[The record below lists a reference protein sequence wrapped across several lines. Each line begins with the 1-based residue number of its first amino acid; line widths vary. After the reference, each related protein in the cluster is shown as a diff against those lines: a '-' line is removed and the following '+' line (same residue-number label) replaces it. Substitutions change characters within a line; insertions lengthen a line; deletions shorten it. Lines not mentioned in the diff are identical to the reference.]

1 MFTRIHLRK
10 LISAAIIASL
20 LTVLMPASKSF
31 AASGDVNTSF
41 SKNSQLPVVQLV
53 STASPTTTEPSLSH
67 ASASTPDSSVSP
79 APTSTPDTS
88 GILGTAVV
96 KLVKGSLNVR
106 LGPGSSYKRIGTA
119 SKNTCHDVYAE
130 QNGWLKIQ
138 LGTRFGWISKK
149 YVVYSLRSATVTQS
163 TEESRSGDSANPDD
177 AIDDS
182 TPIGTGIVN
191 TVSGSLC
198 VRKGPGTKYSA
209 VYRIAKGETVD
220 IMSISG
226 SWYCISYEGS
236 FGYASKSYIKVI
248 NITQATASVTMLP
261 ADADP
266 LVSQIKGTVKLIDWF
281 GKDGLRE
288 FWQRGSYFTLVDVR
302 TGTVMQMKYWRGTN
316 HADIEP
322 ATKAD
327 TAALKACYGG
337 RWTWNR
343 RPVWAIINGQ
353 AYAGSINGMPHS
365 GDTLP
370 NNGMRGQICL
380 HFVGSKTHCDYKV
393 DPDHKSAIEQAYLAG
408 K

>member
-1 MFTRIHLRK
+1 M
-10 LISAAIIASL
+10 
-20 LTVLMPASKSF
+20 
-31 AASGDVNTSF
+31 
-41 SKNSQLPVVQLV
+41 
-53 STASPTTTEPSLSH
+53 
-67 ASASTPDSSVSP
+67 
-79 APTSTPDTS
+79 
-88 GILGTAVV
+88 
-96 KLVKGSLNVR
+96 
-106 LGPGSSYKRIGTA
+106 
-119 SKNTCHDVYAE
+119 YAE
-130 QNGWLKIQ
+130 QSGWLKIQ
-138 LGTRFGWISKK
+138 LGTKLGWISKK
-149 YVVYSLRSATVTQS
+149 YATYTLRATTASPSAD
-163 TEESRSGDSANPDD
+163 ESSSGDATDPNEK
-177 AIDDS
+177 IDDS

-198 VRKGPGTKYSA
+198 VRKGPGTKYGA
-209 VYRIAKGETVD
+209 LYRIAKGETVD

-226 SWYCISYEGS
+226 SWYYISFEGA
-236 FGYASKSYIKVI
+236 FGYASKSFIKVI
-248 NITQATASVTMLP
+248 NIAQAAASVTILP

-266 LVSQIKGTVKLIDWF
+266 MVNQIKGTVKLINWF

-288 FWQRGSYFTLVDVR
+288 FWQKETYFTMVDVR
-302 TGTVMQMKYWRGTN
+302 TGTVMQMKFWRGTN

-337 RWTWNR
+337 HWTWLR

-353 AYAGSINGMPHS
+353 AYAGSINGMPHG

-393 DPDHKSAIEQAYLAG
+393 DADHQAAIQEAYLAG